1 MSDQSRR
8 NREEWQSLIEQQAQS
23 GLGVA
28 EFCREHGLNREYFY
42 RKRRQEYFYRKRR
55 QMRDAKTLV
64 PAASCFV
71 QVVPAPLAEPAGS
84 NFELQYRDSRL
95 QMPTSTD
102 PVWLAQL
109 LQSL

>member
-28 EFCREHGLNREYFY
+28 EFCREHGLNR
-42 RKRRQEYFYRKRR
+42 EYFYRKRR